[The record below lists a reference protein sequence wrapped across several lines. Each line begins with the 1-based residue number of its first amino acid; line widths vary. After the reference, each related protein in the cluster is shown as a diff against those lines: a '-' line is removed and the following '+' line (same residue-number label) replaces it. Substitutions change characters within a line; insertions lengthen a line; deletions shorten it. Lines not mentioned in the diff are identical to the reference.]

1 MKSSHI
7 QQIKFEIGGGTYHPG
22 EQQEEVGVEPT
33 QEAVKKVSLSK
44 EDVEK

>member
-33 QEAVKKVSLSK
+33 QEAMTKVSLSE